1 MDPRVMGPEQWSQV
15 SVALTHIFLFV
26 GLAINTA
33 LAFLLGHGVI
43 PSLVSNSY
51 TPQSVL
57 TIRRV
62 LYPIAGISLVLA
74 LFALSRA
81 ISVIV
86 AFLQQFFP
94 RFAI

>member
-1 MDPRVMGPEQWSQV
+1 MGPEQWSQV
-15 SVALTHIFLFV
+15 SVALTHMFLFV

-43 PSLVSNSY
+43 PSLVTNSY
-51 TPQSVL
+51 SPQSVL
-57 TIRRV
+57 MLRRA
-62 LYPIAGISLVLA
+62 LYPISAISLVLA

-81 ISVIV
+81 ITAMI